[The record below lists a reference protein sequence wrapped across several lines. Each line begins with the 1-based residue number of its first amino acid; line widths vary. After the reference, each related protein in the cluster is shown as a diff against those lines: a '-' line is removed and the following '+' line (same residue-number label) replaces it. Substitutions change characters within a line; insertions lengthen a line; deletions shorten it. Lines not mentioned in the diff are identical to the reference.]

1 MSSVLTNGQ
10 LEDLQ
15 EQVDRLQ
22 EQVAFEHG
30 WVGVWIERAAQHEGA
45 SEYWQALALAYWE
58 EMKLLRAEVERLQ
71 QVFACQADEHRWYE
85 HEHYG
90 QVCMDCSVVRDT
102 LQPEDMPELASWS
115 VRREYSY
122 ARGWEG
128 RGVLD
133 AAWTAWTRWLG

>member
-1 MSSVLTNGQ
+1 MSSVLSNGQ
-10 LEDLQ
+10 LDDLQ
-15 EQVDRLQ
+15 DQV
-22 EQVAFEHG
+22 
-30 WVGVWIERAAQHEGA
+30 
-45 SEYWQALALAYWE
+45 EYWQALAVGYWE
-58 EMKLLRAEVERLQ
+58 EVKLLRAEIERLQ

-102 LQPEDMPELASWS
+102 LEASQWQGPTELASWS
-115 VRREYSY
+115 LRREYSY

-133 AAWTAWTRWLG
+133 AAWTAWTRWLS